1 MLEGER
7 FQYLYLQIPDNSDKV
22 IIPLNNVCTTEPDEK
37 EIMLTIVQATIPP
50 FLYFHI
56 DDRTL
61 FLYTEYDTGTST
73 YTTYDVKFSGL
84 KYFTDATDF
93 HTQLDVVLA
102 TLGANLK
109 TKLVSKTDAYG
120 HPFTQVLEM
129 DKKTIGS
136 TFNPYSLEVLTMG
149 CSDLLGIPVGL
160 HYFSPISP
168 FYFPDPAQ
176 PLISTD
182 VLIAPPRAIYLHTD
196 IPSKNKNI
204 DNINR
209 AEPIYSDVF
218 CKIAIPDPTLT
229 TDFYDNTGTIY
240 KFLLEALVFDTISF
254 TFKDLNQ
261 LPIIPQESW
270 GLVLLVKYFKVPDYH
285 ETWMLNYLKE
295 IAERLKLM
303 WLSQPPTTLRK
314 QL

>member
-1 MLEGER
+1 MIEGDR
-7 FQYLYLQIPDNSDKV
+7 FQYLYLQVPDNSDKV
-22 IIPLNNVCTTEPDEK
+22 LIPLNDVCLTEPDEQ
-37 EIMLTIVQATIPP
+37 EIVLTLVQATVPP

-61 FLYTEYDTGTST
+61 FIYTEYDTATAT
-73 YTTYDVKFSGL
+73 YVTYDVKFSGL
-84 KYFTDATDF
+84 KYFLSATDF

-102 TLGANLK
+102 GLGANLK

-120 HPFTQVLEM
+120 HPFSQVLEM
-129 DKKTIGS
+129 EKKTLGS
-136 TFNPYSLEVLTMG
+136 TFNPYKLEVLTMG
-149 CSDLLGIPVGL
+149 CSDLLGIPVGI

-168 FYFPDPAQ
+168 YLYPDPAVA
-176 PLISTD
+176 LTSTD
-182 VLIAPPRAIYLHTD
+182 VLIAPPRALYLYTD
-196 IPSKNKNI
+196 IPSKNKNV
-204 DNINR
+204 DNINKS
-209 AEPIYSDVF
+209 EPNYSDIF
-218 CKIAIPDPTLT
+218 CKVAIPDPTLV

-240 KFLLEALVFDTISF
+240 KFILEAPVLDMLSF

-270 GLVLLVKYFKVPDYH
+270 GVVIKVEFIKKPDFH
-285 ETWMLNYLKE
+285 ETWSLNYLKE

-303 WLSQPPTTLRK
+303 WLSQPPTTFRK